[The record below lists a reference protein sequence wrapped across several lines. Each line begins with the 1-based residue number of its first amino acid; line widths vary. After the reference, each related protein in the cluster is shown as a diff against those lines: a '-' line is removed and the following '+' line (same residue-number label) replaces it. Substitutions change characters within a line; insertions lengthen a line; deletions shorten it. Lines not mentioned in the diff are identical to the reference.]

1 MQLYST
7 KHQSPDV
14 DLREATFRG
23 LPPDNGLYLPHHIP
37 VLPESFYQNIGS
49 LSLQEIAFEVSKALL
64 AGAISDQDL
73 RQIIHEAIDF
83 DAPVVTLDEE
93 THILELFHGPSLAFK
108 DFGARFMARLMSYFL
123 EKEQQDINILVATSG
138 DTGSAVA
145 QGFFRMPHIRI
156 TILYPSQKVSVT
168 QEQQLTTLGH
178 NITALEIDG
187 TFDDCQRL
195 VKQAFLDPD
204 LTRQLNLSSANSI
217 NISRLLPQSFY
228 YFYAYAQ
235 LAHTGKPVVF
245 SVPSGNFGN
254 LCAGLIAKKMGLP
267 VAKFVAATNVN
278 DVVPNYLLSGE
289 LNIKPSVKTISN
301 SMDVGNPSNFQ
312 RLLALYNDDID
323 QLRTD
328 LVGRRYDD
336 EETREAIKVVYAQY
350 GYVLDPHTAV
360 AYLGLQSVV
369 SELGKPVNGIALATA
384 HPSKFREVVEEALNI
399 TVEIPERLQQ
409 TLEKEKK
416 SILMSSDFQDF
427 KAFLL
432 STVPA

>member
-14 DLREATFRG
+14 DLQEATFRG
-23 LPPDNGLYLPHHIP
+23 LPPDNGLYLPTHIP
-37 VLPESFYQNIGS
+37 VLPESFFQNIGS

-64 AGAISDQDL
+64 AGAIADQDL
-73 RQIIHEAIDF
+73 RRIIDEAIDF
-83 DAPVVTLDEE
+83 DAPVVSLDED

-123 EKEQQDINILVATSG
+123 EKEQQEINILVATSG

-145 QGFFRMPHIRI
+145 QGFFKMPHIRI
-156 TILYPSQKVSVT
+156 TILYPSQRVGVI
-168 QEQQLTTLGH
+168 QEMQLTTLGH

-195 VKQAFLDPD
+195 VKEAFLDEE
-204 LTRQLNLSSANSI
+204 LSRELNLSSANSI

-235 LAHTGKPVVF
+235 LAHTGKPIVF

-254 LCAGLIAKKMGLP
+254 LCAGLIAKRMGLP

-278 DVVPNYLLSGE
+278 DVVPNYLENGE
-289 LNIKPSVKTISN
+289 LHIKPSVKTISN

-323 QLRTD
+323 QLRAD

-336 EETREAIKVVYAQY
+336 HETKEAIKAIYEEY

-360 AYLGLQSVV
+360 AYLGLKSVV
-369 SELGKPVNGIALATA
+369 ADLGEKVNGVALATA
-384 HPSKFREVVEEALNI
+384 HPAKFREVVEEALHI
-399 TVEIPERLQQ
+399 KVEIPERLQQ
-409 TLEKEKK
+409 TLEKEKQ
-416 SILMSSDFQDF
+416 SILLSSDFKDF

-432 STVPA
+432 SSVTA

>member
-7 KHQSPDV
+7 KHQSPEV
-14 DLREATFRG
+14 DLQEATFRG
-23 LPPDNGLYLPHHIP
+23 LPPDNGLYLPTHIP
-37 VLPESFYQNIGS
+37 VLPERFFQHIGS
-49 LSLQEIAFEVSKALL
+49 RSLQEIAFEVSKALL
-64 AGAISDQDL
+64 AGAIPDQDL
-73 RQIIHEAIDF
+73 RQIIDEAIDF
-83 DAPVVTLDEE
+83 DAPVVALDEE
-93 THILELFHGPSLAFK
+93 MYILELFHGPSLAFK

-156 TILYPSQKVSVT
+156 TILYPSQKVSVI
-168 QEQQLTTLGH
+168 QEKQLTTLGH
-178 NITALEIDG
+178 NITALEIAG

-195 VKQAFLDPD
+195 VKEAFLDEE
-204 LTRQLNLSSANSI
+204 LARELNLSSANSI

-289 LNIKPSVKTISN
+289 LHIKPSVKTLSN

-312 RLLALYNDDID
+312 RLLALYDNDIN
-323 QLRTD
+323 QLRAD
-328 LVGRRYDD
+328 LVGRRYTD
-336 EETREAIKVVYAQY
+336 EETIAAIKAVHEQY

-369 SELGKPVNGIALATA
+369 SELGEPVNGVALATA
-384 HPSKFREVVEEALNI
+384 HPAKFREVVEEALNL

-409 TLEKEKK
+409 TLEKEKN
-416 SILMSSDFQDF
+416 SIPLASDFQSF